1 MHNKITSEELLNR
14 ILCSKEEELQ
24 PIINAVTERFSEL
37 RPEWELMTLSIQG
50 HDRESHIK
58 ALQDSIAFFS
68 GSK

>member
-14 ILCSKEEELQ
+14 ILCAKEELQ

-37 RPEWELMTLSIQG
+37 WPEWELMTLSIQG

-58 ALQDSIAFFS
+58 ALQDSIAVLS
-68 GSK
+68 GGK